1 VHRYRKPLRKL
12 KVTRVFKE
20 KVISTKESSFYFCGY
35 IYHIWCGEVYATY
48 GQYGYDDEVELEVDE
63 SDRMSLEDFIEVNE
77 DELKCIFAES
87 GADRELDFDYYAQ
100 VEKILDGHIE
110 YPNLT
115 YRWVKLDKG
124 LPDEVT

>member
-1 VHRYRKPLRKL
+1 MEKQLKPLRKL
-12 KVTRVFKE
+12 KVTKRFKE
-20 KVISTKESSFYFCGY
+20 KVVSTKESSFSFFGNLYY
-35 IYHIWCGEVYATY
+35 IWCGEVYATY
-48 GQYGYDDEVELEVDE
+48 GQYGYKDEVELEVDE
-63 SDRMSLEDFIEVNE
+63 LARMSLEVFIEVNE

-100 VEKILDGHIE
+100 VEKILEGHIE

-124 LPDEVT
+124 LLDGIT